1 MPIELLQS
9 GYIRIIT
16 YKQRSVNLYGEKFSD
31 VFRLNSAEN
40 KYSRE
45 MQTMEKL
52 PKADN
57 QWISYKN
64 PSASNKSR
72 RIVFGRS
79 GGIRTRGLMDPN
91 HARYQTSP
99 HPDSLNII
107 MKKMSIVKCFRI
119 F

>member
-1 MPIELLQS
+1 MLRSIGFQMPIELLQS
-9 GYIRIIT
+9 GYIGSIA
-16 YKQRSVNLYGEKFSD
+16 YKKRSVNLHGEKFSD

-52 PKADN
+52 PKAEN

-72 RIVFGRS
+72 RIVFGKY
-79 GGIRTRGLMDPN
+79 GLFL
-91 HARYQTSP
+91 Y
-99 HPDSLNII
+99 
-107 MKKMSIVKCFRI
+107 KCTH
-119 F
+119 

>member
-9 GYIRIIT
+9 GYIRFIT

-99 HPDSLNII
+99 HPDSADII
-107 MKKMSIVKCFRI
+107 MKNPGFVKG
-119 F
+119 

>member
-1 MPIELLQS
+1 
-9 GYIRIIT
+9 
-16 YKQRSVNLYGEKFSD
+16 
-31 VFRLNSAEN
+31 
-40 KYSRE
+40 
-45 MQTMEKL
+45 MEKL
-52 PKADN
+52 PKAEN

-72 RIVFGRS
+72 RIIFGRS

-107 MKKMSIVKCFRI
+107 MKKLSIVKCFRI

>member
-9 GYIRIIT
+9 GYTRIII
-16 YKQRSVNLYGEKFSD
+16 YKKRSVNLYGEKFSD

-72 RIVFGRS
+72 RIVFGKY
-79 GGIRTRGLMDPN
+79 GLFL
-91 HARYQTSP
+91 Y
-99 HPDSLNII
+99 
-107 MKKMSIVKCFRI
+107 KCTH
-119 F
+119 